1 MKFQNE
7 EILTRFGCLAVL
19 VGMICFGY
27 LAYSSHWA
35 YSIAVVGLIGVGWL
49 FVQIAE
55 KHDHQRHIEMLKLVF
70 AQSGVPV
77 PHLKDGY
84 SYGFRSFTLTFATEA
99 ELRQAE
105 ALGCIAAFKQ
115 AIQTL
120 YGHVGSK
127 RNPFDADRAVWA
139 TYVGWKP
146 SFMA

>member
-1 MKFQNE
+1 MADHPLLRRLPKPDACSNDE
-7 EILTRFGCLAVL
+7 LLAAFLDYV
-19 VGMICFGY
+19 
-27 LAYSSHWA
+27 
-35 YSIAVVGLIGVGWL
+35 
-49 FVQIAE
+49 AE